1 MRIAVPAEG
10 PDFAARVSDR
20 LGLSPYLLIVDPES
34 KEFEALQI
42 PRRLERGAGMQVV
55 AAIRKK
61 VFHQPVTETLREI
74 ISKTGIEDTFRN
86 GGDEGE
92 ERLQNVYEL
101 VSLAMKYDHLEPHEA
116 VEQLLEESALQ
127 SDQDELGVGRKKL

>member
-55 AAIRKK
+55 ALIIAKK
-61 VFHQPVTETLREI
+61 SDIFLAKWCSPVAA
-74 ISKTGIEDTFRN
+74 K
-86 GGDEGE
+86 
-92 ERLQNVYEL
+92 
-101 VSLAMKYDHLEPHEA
+101 
-116 VEQLLEESALQ
+116 
-127 SDQDELGVGRKKL
+127 